1 MIVINHNDK
10 VEWNENMTVIELLD
24 QLNYTSFLVTVT
36 INGELVPKL
45 DYEDRKIPN
54 HANVTIF
61 NLAHGG

>member
-1 MIVINHNDK
+1 MIIINHRDQL
-10 VEWNENMTVIELLD
+10 EWNENLTVIDLLD

-36 INGELVPKL
+36 INGELIPKF

-54 HANVTIF
+54 NASVTIF